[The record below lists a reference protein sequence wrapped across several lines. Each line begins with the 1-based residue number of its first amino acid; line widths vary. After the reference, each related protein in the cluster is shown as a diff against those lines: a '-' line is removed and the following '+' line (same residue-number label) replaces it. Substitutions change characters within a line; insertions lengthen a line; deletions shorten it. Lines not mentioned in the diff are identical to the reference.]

1 MVYLGFTGLSPKLK
15 NRDMK
20 NSFKIAV
27 VFVLGMMLAGCKK
40 EEKSPSYH
48 KGDLTIF
55 TDESFQ
61 SVTEAL
67 ADGYMINYPETRI
80 KVETKKED
88 LGLLELL
95 SGNAKVVVMS
105 RNLKPE
111 EIKTYEDR
119 TDLKFLPSKFAA
131 DAVVFVVPKDSPKE
145 SISMEEINDGL
156 LSDNKEFIFDGT
168 NSSNLNFV
176 AEKLNKEPK
185 SLKFSIIPG
194 NQKIIE
200 ELGKYPD
207 KIGVIGLN
215 TFSRPYDKTSEKLR
229 EMVKVLPV
237 KYKGKLYNADFEGLR
252 TMEYPF
258 TRVLYFLINEGNFNI
273 ANGFIRFSCTHL
285 GQKIVQ
291 KEGLQPYNVYKR
303 EVQMR

>member
-1 MVYLGFTGLSPKLK
+1 
-15 NRDMK
+15 MK
-20 NSFKIAV
+20 NSFKIAL
-27 VFVLGMMLAGCKK
+27 VFIISIIVISCKK
-40 EEKSPSYH
+40 EEKTPSYY

-88 LGLLELL
+88 LGLLDLL
-95 SGNAKVVVMS
+95 KGNAKVIVMS
-105 RNLKPE
+105 RNLNPE
-111 EIKTYEDR
+111 EIKTYEER
-119 TDLKFLPSKFAA
+119 TDLKFLPAKFAA

-145 SISMEEINDGL
+145 SITMEEINAGL
-156 LSDNKEFIFDGT
+156 LSDNKDFIFDGT

-176 AEKLNKEPK
+176 AEKLKKQPK
-185 SLKFSIIPG
+185 DLKFSIIPG

-200 ELGKYPD
+200 ELGKFPN

-215 TFSRPYDKTSEKLR
+215 TFSRPYDKNSEKLR
-229 EMVKVLPV
+229 DMVKVLPV
-237 KYKGKLYNADFEGLR
+237 VNKGKLYNADFEGLR
-252 TMEYPF
+252 SMEYPF
-258 TRVLYFLINEGNFNI
+258 TRVLYFLANEGNFNI

-291 KEGLQPYNVYKR
+291 KEGLQPYNIYKR

>member
-1 MVYLGFTGLSPKLK
+1 
-15 NRDMK
+15 MK

-48 KGDLTIF
+48 KGDLTIL

-95 SGNAKVVVMS
+95 KGNAKVVVMS
-105 RNLKPE
+105 RNLSKE
-111 EIKTYEDR
+111 EIKTYEER
-119 TDLKFLPSKFAA
+119 TDLKFLPAKFAA

-145 SISMEEINDGL
+145 SISMDEINSGL

-176 AEKLNKEPK
+176 AEKLKKEPK
-185 SLKFSIIPG
+185 DLKFSIIPG

-200 ELGKYPD
+200 ELGKYPN
-207 KIGVIGLN
+207 KIGVVGLN

-237 KYKGKLYNADFEGLR
+237 ENKGKLYSADFAGLR
-252 TMEYPF
+252 SMEYPF
-258 TRVLYFLINEGNFNI
+258 TRVLYFLANEGNFNI
-273 ANGFIRFSCTHL
+273 ASGFIRFSCTHL
-285 GQKIVQ
+285 GQKVVQ
-291 KEGLQPYNVYKR
+291 KEGLQPYNIYKR

>member
-1 MVYLGFTGLSPKLK
+1 
-15 NRDMK
+15 MK
-20 NSFKIAV
+20 NSFRIAWA
-27 VFVLGMMLAGCKK
+27 FVISIMMVGCKK
-40 EEKSPSYH
+40 EEKSPSYN
-48 KGDLTIF
+48 KGNLTIF

-88 LGLLELL
+88 LGFLDLLK
-95 SGNAKVVVMS
+95 GNAKVVVMS
-105 RNLKPE
+105 RNLNAE
-111 EIKTYEDR
+111 EVKTYNER
-119 TDLKFLPSKFAA
+119 TDLKFQPAKFAA

-145 SISMEEINDGL
+145 SISMDEINNGL

-176 AEKLNKEPK
+176 AEKLKKQPK
-185 SLKFSIIPG
+185 DLKFSIIPG

-200 ELGKYPD
+200 ELGKFPN
-207 KIGVIGLN
+207 KIGVVGLN

-237 KYKGKLYNADFEGLR
+237 VEKGKLYTPDFEGLR

-258 TRVLYFLINEGNFNI
+258 TRVLYFLVNEGNFNI

-291 KEGLQPYNVYKR
+291 KEGLQPYNLYKR